1 MPGEKTMN
9 LVYISPH
16 YPSHYSQFVESL
28 AKYGVRVFGISDLP
42 DEALDPRVRQSLS
55 GHYRVERLENHQQ
68 VVEAAGFFKEHLGE
82 IDRVESHL
90 EPWIELE
97 AMVRDAYNVTG
108 PKSDNLQFIKRK
120 SMMKDIFKR
129 AQVPA
134 ARGIVIKDIKQCQEF
149 INGHYPVFIKPDIG
163 VGAADTYTIRSEEDL
178 KHFFSIKQT
187 YDYFME
193 EFVDGDLQSF
203 DGLTDKDGNIVFCTS
218 HYFSNDI
225 HKVVKN
231 NENVWYYSLIDI
243 PAELEKYGRAIVKAA
258 NVREKFFHIEF
269 FRLKNGKFQALEINM
284 RPPGGLTTHMF
295 NFACDIDV
303 YDWWASIMA
312 GHEPKR
318 PFTRRYHCAFISRK
332 HNRPYKYSHDQLYA
346 KWGDRIVHSQPMNPI
361 EYEVM
366 GHWGYLARSANLDE
380 LKNIIRDVTW
390 EA

>member
-1 MPGEKTMN
+1 MN

-16 YPSHYSQFVESL
+16 YPSHYSQFVECL
-28 AKYGVRVFGISDLP
+28 AKYGVKVFGISDLP
-42 DEALDPRVRQSLS
+42 DEALDPRVKHSLS
-55 GHYRVERLENHQQ
+55 GHYRVEKLENHQQ
-68 VVEAAGFFKEHLGE
+68 VIDAAAFFKEHIGQ

-97 AMVRDAYNVTG
+97 AMVRGAFNVTG
-108 PKSDNLQFIKRK
+108 PKPDNLQFIKRK
-120 SMMKDIFKR
+120 SMMKDVFTR
-129 AQVPA
+129 ANVPA
-134 ARGIVIKDIKQCQEF
+134 ARGVVVKDIQQCKEF
-149 INGHYPVFIKPDIG
+149 IHNHYPVFIKPDIG
-163 VGAADTYTIRSEEDL
+163 VGAADTYTIRNDKDL
-178 KHFFSIKQT
+178 EHFFSIKQD

-193 EFVDGDLQSF
+193 DFVDGDLQSF

-218 HYFSNDI
+218 HVFSNDI

-231 NENVWYYSLIDI
+231 NENVWYYSVQQI

-258 NVREKFFHIEF
+258 DVREKFFHIEF
-269 FRLKNGKFQALEINM
+269 FKLKNGKYQALEINM

-312 GHEPKR
+312 GHNPERK
-318 PFTRRYHCAFISRK
+318 FTRRYHCAFIGRK

-346 KWGDRIVHSQPMNPI
+346 KWGSQIVHSQPMNPI
-361 EYEVM
+361 EYDVM
-366 GHWGYLARSANLDE
+366 GHWGYLARSTDLED

>member
-1 MPGEKTMN
+1 MN

-55 GHYRVERLENHQQ
+55 GHYRVERLENNQQ
-68 VVEAAGFFKEHLGE
+68 VVDAAGFFKEHLGE

-97 AMVRDAYNVTG
+97 ALVRDAYNVTG
-108 PKSDNLQFIKRK
+108 PKSDHLQFIKRK
-120 SMMKDIFKR
+120 SMMKDVFKR

-134 ARGIVIKDIKQCQEF
+134 ARGIVVKDIKQCQEF

-163 VGAADTYTIRSEEDL
+163 VGAADTYTIRTEEDL
-178 KHFFSIKQT
+178 KHFFSIKQD

-193 EFVDGDLQSF
+193 EFVDGELQSF

-269 FRLKNGKFQALEINM
+269 FKLKNGKFQALEINM

-380 LKNIIRDVTW
+380 LKNVIRDITW

>member
-1 MPGEKTMN
+1 MN
-9 LVYISPH
+9 LVYLSPH
-16 YPSHYSQFVESL
+16 YPAHYSQFVESL
-28 AKYGVRVFGISDLP
+28 ARYGVKVFGISDLP

-55 GHYRVERLENHQQ
+55 GHYRVDRLEDHQQ
-68 VVEAAGFFKEHLGE
+68 VIEAAGFFKEHLGE

-97 AMVRDAYNVTG
+97 AMVRDTYNVTG
-108 PKSDNLQFIKRK
+108 PKSESLQFIKRK
-120 SMMKDIFKR
+120 SLMKDVFSR
-129 AQVPA
+129 AGVPA
-134 ARGIVIKDIKQCQEF
+134 ARGIVVKDMKQCLDF
-149 INGHYPVFIKPDIG
+149 IHGHYPVFIKPDIG
-163 VGAADTYTIRSEEDL
+163 VGAADTYTIRSEDDL
-178 KHFFSIKQT
+178 KHFFTIKQG

-203 DGLTDKDGNIVFCTS
+203 DGLTDKDNNIVFCTS
-218 HYFSNDI
+218 HVFSNDI

-231 NENVWYYSLIDI
+231 NENVWYYSQIEI
-243 PAELEKYGRAIVKAA
+243 PAEIEKYGRAIVKAA
-258 NVREKFFHIEF
+258 DVREKFFHIEF
-269 FRLKNGKFQALEINM
+269 FKLKNGKYQALEINM

-312 GHEPKR
+312 GHNPKR
-318 PFTRRYHCAFISRK
+318 EFSRRYHCAFIGRK

-361 EYEVM
+361 EYDVM

-380 LKNIIRDVTW
+380 LKKVIRDITW